1 MKDKI
6 LILVM
11 IMFVFSCKT
20 NVNDSK
26 IKTIEP
32 NVISKGNLY
41 GSGKE
46 GIVEQNLVVTNES
59 DWNDLMFLM
68 NAVNDVTQSFSET
81 KIDFDTYTIIAVFDK
96 LRTSGGYSIELEVET
111 KSDEIIV
118 NTMKTSPEGNASAVM
133 TQPYCIVKI
142 VKSNLP
148 IVFK

>member
-46 GIVEQNLVVTNES
+46 GIVEQNLV
-59 DWNDLMFLM
+59 LL
-68 NAVNDVTQSFSET
+68 
-81 KIDFDTYTIIAVFDK
+81 
-96 LRTSGGYSIELEVET
+96 
-111 KSDEIIV
+111 
-118 NTMKTSPEGNASAVM
+118 
-133 TQPYCIVKI
+133 
-142 VKSNLP
+142 
-148 IVFK
+148 